1 MKTGLALLV
10 AGLLLMGCAV
20 DREKAVQGKWSSTPK
35 DGAATAL
42 GVGISAMTGNGAA
55 AEQTLAKALI
65 QVSLDV
71 RPDKTF
77 SLVWDGAERTGN
89 WTFDKQTGDLNL
101 NVTQVK
107 PLNSSPP
114 PQNIQPET
122 WTSTL
127 DKNNKQLNFFP
138 GNAQVADFL
147 KKSGGPMAS
156 GFPLVKQGG

>member
-1 MKTGLALLV
+1 MRSGIALLV
-10 AGLLLMGCAV
+10 GWFLMMGCAV
-20 DREKAVQGKWSSTPK
+20 DREKAVQGKWSTPPK

-89 WTFDKQTGDLNL
+89 WTFDKKSGDLKL
-101 NVTQVK
+101 NITAVK
-107 PLNSSPP
+107 PLNSAPP
-114 PQNIQPET
+114 PQNFQPET

-127 DKNNKQLNFFP
+127 DKDNKQLNFFP
-138 GNAQVADFL
+138 GNAEVAEFL

-156 GFPLVKQGG
+156 GFPLVKQGS